1 MMPAW
6 QNGDRLSPTILGRA
20 DDGEP
25 GGSAE
30 AVEQIGA
37 FRLAREMIHNDVER
51 RSPGLHL
58 NPCLGV
64 RAQEVGDEQHDV
76 VSSGAV
82 RGVPVLADDGGEA
95 ISVFKHSRL
104 GFSRDVSWVNHE
116 ETFASCLGTS

>member
-1 MMPAW
+1 MPAW

-20 DDGEP
+20 DDSEP

-37 FRLAREMIHNDVER
+37 FRFAGEMIHDDVER

-95 ISVFKHSRL
+95 ISVFKYSRL
-104 GFSRDVSWVNHE
+104 GFSRDVSWVDHE
-116 ETFASCLGTS
+116 ETFASCPRTS